1 MRGKDQSVC
10 DCEAVKRMGGDK
22 LLCTLP
28 LSVHVSVRTF
38 GPLPLYLRLA

>member
-28 LSVHVSVRTF
+28 LSVRTF